1 MLENTITTII
11 NSNLSREQ
19 KEALLKE
26 LANESIKKQQAEN
39 SFETNRVQLIE

>member
-1 MLENTITTII
+1 MENAIVTII
-11 NSNLSREQ
+11 NSNLTEEQ

-39 SFETNRVQLIE
+39 SFETKRD